1 MNPQDILVKMYIW
14 IKDKDSIDYVKYKA
28 KIYDIMQNK

>member
-28 KIYDIMQNK
+28 KIYDTMQNK